1 MKKLSELRKTPIKF
15 KSKLPDPPMIVL
27 LKRKAI
33 RTFPNGQRVALYHND
48 QLKLDVSV
56 PYFPGKFKDTELATG
71 TMREDATIWKKLG
84 VIAKGKPADVTFPNG
99 AVMKDVQPSVAASIQ
114 KLRALINTYN
124 RAKLAEKIN
133 ASPSDFNDVVK
144 FVKANDI

>member
-1 MKKLSELRKTPIKF
+1 
-15 KSKLPDPPMIVL
+15 
-27 LKRKAI
+27 
-33 RTFPNGQRVALYHND
+33 
-48 QLKLDVSV
+48 
-56 PYFPGKFKDTELATG
+56 
-71 TMREDATIWKKLG
+71 
-84 VIAKGKPADVTFPNG
+84 
-99 AVMKDVQPSVAASIQ
+99 MKDVQPSVAASIQ